1 MEVKMK
7 KIILVI
13 ILFAVIFFLTAIC
26 CISCKKNVYETLNIV
41 IQNRTDSAVH
51 VTLYPT
57 SLLGKNGL
65 YNKWE
70 GFGGV
75 KSNEYILFSFYD
87 SVHSSRGDEMIFAA
101 RDLTL
106 KPYELALREFDSI
119 YIRTAYNLIIFTPEN
134 VTGYAEN
141 IFSENS
147 TWDFEIYE
155 DDLIKSSY
163 KYYIE
168 NRYTFRILKDKIII
182 SNQ

>member
-1 MEVKMK
+1 MESTNSK
-7 KIILVI
+7 KNLVI
-13 ILFAVIFFLTAIC
+13 MLFAAAFLCA
-26 CISCKKNVYETLNIV
+26 SCKEKTSETLLIF

-51 VTLYPT
+51 VTLYPK

-168 NRYTFRILKDKIII
+168 NRYTFRILNEKIII
-182 SNQ
+182 NQ